1 MAKLTN
7 AQKNQLIYYKPKGRQ
22 YKNEEITPVYLTNL
36 LNTYRALMQPDKTLE
51 KETGDAALLE
61 QVLNGIKQ
69 YQNNQVDS
77 KNYSLED
84 IVADAA
90 LNNLLLNLKE
100 VNPHLFE
107 GAGLITSDTNKAA
120 QGAMLEDFMNEFI
133 ATIDAAFQGI
143 DFNSGNMIYRTGG
156 MLDAINNKNLIQD
169 IGNDVMQQTVDK
181 FNKVMNIAAFKSGKI
196 MKEGGSTTSSKQKY
210 TREGSFA
217 KVDVTSNQIDS
228 KAIKVDNAGL
238 NYEINITAQATMLEK
253 VVNALSQATFT
264 DKNYLSTK
272 ELHLGHTNP
281 VRVFMTVADGDS
293 SYKLYRYARML
304 NCMANHHGYHNSPE
318 LFYRIRAI
326 YELTGGKQRVEQ
338 SYLSSSQSALGD
350 LITGVGRAKYL
361 VVNNPQAGGFL
372 KVIPTAELVKDIE
385 YNLYYNQKLS
395 SGDFLNSSKTG
406 SMSMEQS
413 LYSDIS
419 LKFSRI
425 L

>member
-36 LNTYRALMQPDKTLE
+36 LNTYRALMRPDKTLE

-84 IVADAA
+84 VVADAA

-143 DFNSGNMIYRTGG
+143 DFESDNMIYRTGG

-169 IGNDVMQQTVDK
+169 IGNDVMQQTINQ
-181 FNKVMNIAAFKSGKI
+181 FNKTIDLAAFKSGKI
-196 MKEGGSTTSSKQKY
+196 IKEGGSTTASKQKY
-210 TREGSFA
+210 TRKNNFA
-217 KVDVTSNQIDS
+217 QIDITSNQIDS
-228 KAIKVDNAGL
+228 KAIKIDNAGL

-253 VVNALSQATFT
+253 VVSALSQATFT

-304 NCMANHHGYHNSPE
+304 NCMANHHGYHNSPD
-318 LFYRIRAI
+318 LFY
-326 YELTGGKQRVEQ
+326 
-338 SYLSSSQSALGD
+338 
-350 LITGVGRAKYL
+350 
-361 VVNNPQAGGFL
+361 
-372 KVIPTAELVKDIE
+372 
-385 YNLYYNQKLS
+385 
-395 SGDFLNSSKTG
+395 
-406 SMSMEQS
+406 
-413 LYSDIS
+413 
-419 LKFSRI
+419 
-425 L
+425 

>member
-1 MAKLTN
+1 MARLTN
-7 AQKNQLIYYKPKGRQ
+7 TQKNQLIYYKPKGRQ

-36 LNTYRALMQPDKTLE
+36 LNTYRALMRPDKTLE
-51 KETGDAALLE
+51 KETGDATLLE

-69 YQNNQVDS
+69 YQNNQADS

-100 VNPHLFE
+100 INPHLFE
-107 GAGLITSDTNKAA
+107 GAGLITSDTNKAV

-133 ATIDAAFQGI
+133 TTVNAAFQGI

-196 MKEGGSTTSSKQKY
+196 IKEGGSTTRSKQKY

-253 VVNALSQATFT
+253 VVSALSQATFT

-281 VRVFMTVADGDS
+281 LRVFMTVADGDS

-304 NCMANHHGYHNSPE
+304 NCMANHHGWHNSPE

-338 SYLSSSQSALGD
+338 SYLNSSQSALGD
-350 LITGVGRAKYL
+350 LITGAGRAKYL

>member
-36 LNTYRALMQPDKTLE
+36 LNTYRALMRPDKTLE

-133 ATIDAAFQGI
+133 ATVDAAFQGI

-156 MLDAINNKNLIQD
+156 MLDAINNKNLIQN

-228 KAIKVDNAGL
+228 KAIKTDNAGL
-238 NYEINITAQATMLEK
+238 NYEINITTQATILEK
-253 VVNALSQATFT
+253 VVSVLSQATFT

-281 VRVFMTVADGDS
+281 LRVFMTVADGDS

-304 NCMANHHGYHNSPE
+304 NCMANHHGWHNSPE

-338 SYLSSSQSALGD
+338 SYLNSSQSALGD